1 MVAALAATMKLSIS
15 SLGPTAFAREIASPT
30 GRFSAVLVDL
40 DEDDIPT
47 MIGQRPLPRTT
58 AVRLPLPLAFSPA

>member
-1 MVAALAATMKLSIS
+1 MVAALAERMKLSIS

-30 GRFSAVLVDL
+30 ERFSAVLVDL

-47 MIGQRPLPRTT
+47 MIGHRPMPRVP
-58 AVRLPLPLAFSPA
+58 ARRQPLPLTSPG